1 MKPASRTGFS
11 RTDSIRTGIVLV
23 VLSWCLAAT
32 PVEAQD
38 RPRPNLE
45 AKRFSSEPTL
55 DGDVLGE
62 SMWMELDP
70 ATGFWQ
76 EEPFEGEPASEKTE
90 VRIGFTDRTLYIGVV
105 LYDSEPETLVTSDS
119 RRDASLRSED
129 SFRVVLDTFY
139 DKQNGFVFGTNLAG
153 IQYDGQ
159 MNNEG
164 RGGGRGRGGF
174 GGGGLNLDWDTSWEV
189 RTLVGDFGWSAEL
202 AIPFRSL
209 RYASGGGTWGVNFE
223 RGIRRKNETAFWAQL
238 PSQYNLFRVSEA
250 GTLTGLE
257 TPKQRN
263 LQVTPYVLGQGRDD
277 GISSTDTDYDG
288 GVDVKYG
295 VTNSLT
301 LDITVSTDFAQV
313 EVDEQQINLDRFSL
327 FFPEKRP
334 FFLENAAL
342 FSVGRPGS
350 VDLFFSRRIGL
361 ETGSIV
367 PILGGVRL
375 SGRAAGINIGLLNM
389 QTEEVRARNEGDTAI
404 AANNFTVARMYRE
417 YRNRGRAGLIV
428 VNRQGTGSLSPED
441 DYNRTFGVD
450 GQIGIGRYADL
461 SGWAAKTSTP
471 GLDSGDRAFSL
482 QSSYGSPAW
491 RWRAGYTEV
500 DEDFNPEVGFL
511 SRKDYREFGGF
522 AQRRFRPAKGRV
534 QEWGPRIF
542 WDDYWDLDGFHET
555 GRYSMGGEISFR
567 GGSRISLS
575 AGANLEGLQEPFTVL
590 DGTTIEPGSY
600 RGTGFFMFL
609 NTSRAKPVSLF
620 ARIRSS
626 AYFGGRQNSIGPSIS
641 VRLGDY
647 LTSEIRFDH
656 NEVVDIEG
664 GGFKTN
670 LGRLRVTYAFN
681 TRMLLQA
688 LIQYNDVTDDVS
700 TNLRFSWLG
709 QANTGLFVVYNEVR
723 EFGLLALPQPDRSLI
738 IKYNRVFD
746 VFR

>member
-1 MKPASRTGFS
+1 V
-11 RTDSIRTGIVLV
+11 IVFV
-23 VLSWCLAAT
+23 VLSSCLAAT

-38 RPRPNLE
+38 RPRPTLE
-45 AKRFSSEPTL
+45 AKRFARAPIL

-62 SMWMELDP
+62 AMWMELDP

-76 EEPFEGEPASEKTE
+76 EEPFEGEPASERTE
-90 VRIGFTDRTLYIGVV
+90 VRIGFTDRTLFIGVI
-105 LYDSEPETLVTSDS
+105 LYDSDAESLVTSDS
-119 RRDASLRSED
+119 RRDASLRNED
-129 SFRVVLDTFY
+129 SFRVIFDTFN

-159 MNNEG
+159 MSNEG
-164 RGGGRGRGGF
+164 RSGGRGRGGP
-174 GGGGLNLDWDTSWEV
+174 GSGGGLNLDWNTSWQV
-189 RTLVGDFGWSAEL
+189 RSLVGDFGWSAEL

-209 RYASGGGTWGVNFE
+209 RYAAGGGTWGVNFE

-257 TPKQRN
+257 TPKQRS
-263 LQVTPYVLGQGRDD
+263 LQVVPYVLGQGRDD
-277 GISSTDTDYDG
+277 GLNSTDADYDG
-288 GVDVKYG
+288 GVDIKVG
-295 VTNSLT
+295 VTNGLT
-301 LDITVSTDFAQV
+301 LDLTVNTDFAQV

-361 ETGSIV
+361 TDSSLV

-375 SGRAAGINIGLLNM
+375 SGRAAGMNLGLLNM
-389 QTEEVRARNEGDTAI
+389 QTEGVRARNEDESDI
-404 AANNFTVARMYRE
+404 AANNFTVVRMFRE
-417 YRNRGRAGLIV
+417 YRNRGRGGLIV
-428 VNRQGTGSLSPED
+428 VNRQGTGSLSLDD
-441 DYNRTFGVD
+441 DYNRTFGID
-450 GQIGIGRYADL
+450 GQIGIGRYTDL

-471 GLDSGDRAFSL
+471 GLGGRDRAFSL

-500 DEDFNPEVGFL
+500 GEDFNPEVGFL
-511 SRKDYREFGGF
+511 ARKDYRELGGF
-522 AQRRFRPAKGRV
+522 VQRRFRPAKGRI

-555 GRYSMGGEISFR
+555 GRYSAGGEISFR

-575 AGANLEGLQEPFTVL
+575 AGANLEGLQEAFTLL
-590 DGTTIEPGSY
+590 DGTTVQPGSY

-609 NTSRAKPVSLF
+609 NTSRAKPVSIF

-626 AYFGGRQNSIGPSIS
+626 AFFGGRQNSIAPSIS
-641 VRLGDY
+641 VRLGEY

-656 NEVVDIEG
+656 NDVDLPG
-664 GGFKTN
+664 GSFKTN
-670 LGRLRVTYAFN
+670 LGRLRVTYAFS
-681 TRMLLQA
+681 TRVLLQT

-723 EFGLLALPQPDRSLI
+723 EFGMLALPKPDRSLV